1 MSSFLAILSSPS
13 GCGKTTIAKR
23 LLARRSDLGY
33 SVSATTRAPRRGERD
48 GVDYHFLSR
57 GEFQRRADRGAFL
70 EWATYGGELY
80 GTIEAEVDRIQ
91 QAGRTVVMDIEVQG
105 ARQVRQRRN
114 DVVTIFILPPS
125 AEALLERL
133 GGRKSDHPEAV
144 RRRVVQAVEEVTAAP
159 EYDFIVVN
167 DVLDE
172 AVAGVEAILDAERQR
187 VGRIADL
194 ATTVSTL
201 KQGLERIAG
210 QLPTA

>member
-1 MSSFLAILSSPS
+1 MSPFLVILSSPS
-13 GCGKTTIAKR
+13 GGGKTTIAKR
-23 LLARRSDLGY
+23 LLDRRTDVGY
-33 SVSATTRAPRRGERD
+33 SISATTRPPRPGERD
-48 GVDYHFLSR
+48 GVDYHFLT
-57 GEFQRRADRGAFL
+57 GAEFQRRVDGGEFL

-80 GTIEAEVDRIQ
+80 GTLGAEVDRIQ
-91 QAGRTVVMDIEVQG
+91 RAGRTVVMDIDVQG

-133 GGRKSDHPEAV
+133 GGRRSDHPEAV

-159 EYDFIVVN
+159 EYDYIVVN
-167 DVLDE
+167 DVLDH
-172 AVAGVEAILDAERQR
+172 AVADVEAILDAERHR
-187 VGRIADL
+187 AARITDVA
-194 ATTVSTL
+194 ATVRTL